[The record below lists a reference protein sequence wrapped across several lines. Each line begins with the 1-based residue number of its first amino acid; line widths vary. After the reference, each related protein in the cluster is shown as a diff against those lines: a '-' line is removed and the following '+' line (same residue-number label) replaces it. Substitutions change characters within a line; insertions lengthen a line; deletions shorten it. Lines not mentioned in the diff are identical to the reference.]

1 MAARSPVRFLVV
13 PGVVVLGALLAWA
26 GSSGGE
32 RLDWLPVFALAVA
45 VAYVVQW
52 IAFIPAWQKQTEVH
66 FDLTGAL
73 TYISVTL
80 LVLGLVDERGPRT
93 LLLAGLIVVWAARLG
108 SFLFLR
114 VRGAGGDGR
123 FDHIKPDPLRF
134 LGVWTVQ
141 GLWVSLTAAA
151 AWIAM
156 SGRGDQGIDAF
167 AVVGAL
173 IWVTG
178 FTIEVVADTQKSAFN
193 RKHKGRFVD
202 VGLWSRSRHPNYF
215 GEILLWIGI
224 AVIALPALSGWQLVG
239 LISPVFVTLLL
250 TRVSGIP
257 LLEKRAEKKWGAD
270 PAYREYVEQTPV
282 LLPRLTAP

>member
-1 MAARSPVRFLVV
+1 MAASSSRRALLIPF
-13 PGVVVLGALLAWA
+13 VVLLGVLLAWA
-26 GSSGGE
+26 GSAGGE
-32 RLDWLPVFALAVA
+32 RLGWLPVFALAVA
-45 VAYVVQW
+45 VAFAVQW
-52 IAFIPAWQKQTEVH
+52 IAFIPAWLKQTEEH

-80 LVLGLVDERGPRT
+80 LVLALVDDRGPRT
-93 LLLAGLIVVWAARLG
+93 LLLAGLIVIWAARLG

-123 FDHIKPDPLRF
+123 FDDIKPDPLRF

-156 SGRGDQGIDAF
+156 SGRGDQHLDAF
-167 AVVGAL
+167 ALVGAL
-173 IWVTG
+173 LWLAG
-178 FTIEVVADTQKSAFN
+178 FVIEVLADTQKSAFN
-193 RKHKGRFVD
+193 RKHKGRFVN

-215 GEILLWIGI
+215 GEILLWVGV

-239 LISPVFVTLLL
+239 LVSPLFVALLI

-257 LLEKRAEKKWGAD
+257 LLEKRAEKKWGDD
-270 PAYREYVEQTPV
+270 PAYREYVENTPV
-282 LLPRLTAP
+282 LIPRLTSR